1 MVTGVEVLR
10 VTGGETQGDGKK
22 AQGDGMGSAH
32 GDERGTEIPDFV
44 FLCYN
49 SVQDNV
55 RIKDASSKFNRS

>member
-1 MVTGVEVLR
+1 VTGEEVLR
-10 VTGGETQGDGKK
+10 VTGWETQ
-22 AQGDGMGSAH
+22 